1 MDWPQFLSVTGSHL
15 LAVMSTSHGIVMPIA
30 IATWFNTI
38 TYLSLDH
45 HIAIKITQIRH
56 YAKQASDV
64 VLIAFRL
71 KVRLSVAK

>member
-15 LAVMSTSHGIVMPIA
+15 LAVTSTSHGIVMPIA

-45 HIAIKITQIRH
+45 RIAIKTQIRH